1 MAAVTNDFKWS
12 GLKQY
17 KLMNLQS
24 LGSDVRHRPP
34 WAKIKCWQGSL
45 LLEVL
50 EKRPSPGLFPLQSR
64 WHSLAPGPFLQPQSS
79 NIGSLCRPSM
89 VTFPPTL
96 FCLSSNFKDPLCL
109 HWAPLRI
116 QDCLP
121 RLHQLM
127 RDLGSIC
134 KHSSPLP
141 FEVLEIGYRFFSLG
155 SCYPSN
161 YTA

>member
-1 MAAVTNDFKWS
+1 M
-12 GLKQY
+12 
-17 KLMNLQS
+17 QS

-50 EKRPSPGLFPLQSR
+50 EERPSPGLSQLQSR

-79 NIGSLCRPSM
+79 NIGSLCRSSM
-89 VTFPPTL
+89 VTFPLTPFCPSLPILKTPGAYPGPT
-96 FCLSSNFKDPLCL
+96 
-109 HWAPLRI
+109 WRI

-121 RLHQLM
+121 RLQQLM

-141 FEVLEIGYRFFSLG
+141 FEVLERGYRFFSLG
-155 SCYPSN
+155 SYYPSN